1 MTELGRL
8 IALLGLVLLAV
19 GGAMILLARLHLPGD
34 IVVRRGGFVLVFP
47 VVMCI
52 VVSIALT
59 ILLNALLR
67 PR

>member
-1 MTELGRL
+1 MRELGRL
-8 IALLGLVLLAV
+8 VAMLGLMLLVV
-19 GGAMILLARLHLPGD
+19 GGVMMLFGRLRLPAD

-47 VVMCI
+47 VVTCI

>member
-1 MTELGRL
+1 MRELGRL
-8 IALLGLVLLAV
+8 VAMLGLMLLVV
-19 GGAMILLARLHLPGD
+19 GGVMMLFGRLRLPAD
-34 IVVRRGGFVLVFP
+34 IVVRRGGLVLVFP
-47 VVMCI
+47 VVTCI

>member
-1 MTELGRL
+1 MLLVVGGVMMLFGRL
-8 IALLGLVLLAV
+8 P
-19 GGAMILLARLHLPGD
+19 LPGD
-34 IVVRRGGFVLVFP
+34 IVVRRGGFVLEFP
-47 VVMCI
+47 VVTCI